1 MEPDAGWCDV
11 FYDYGV
17 AQLQEV
23 LQVCTCIL
31 AGQTIELV
39 CLYHRD
45 EASAQRKVPG
55 PLVDNE
61 HVGNSEGGVVVE

>member
-11 FYDYGV
+11 FDDYDV

-31 AGQTIELV
+31 IGKTIELFYQ
-39 CLYHRD
+39 YHRD
-45 EASAQRKVPG
+45 EASA
-55 PLVDNE
+55 
-61 HVGNSEGGVVVE
+61 